1 MGIKKQKSSL
11 RFPKRVKTYLT
22 DKFLIG
28 EEMGNKVSPTIV
40 SRDMRRERN
49 EKGDRLFVGADCLS
63 SQQIAAYFSRL
74 AATRKKHGHLAT
86 SIVSWEEVEEFF
98 NEEQIGVEEE
108 DITYKKN
115 AVFSSLQLKHPVT
128 YKSYNLCKLFA
139 DGKLA
144 TKFSIAE
151 LKAICDS

>member
-1 MGIKKQKSSL
+1 
-11 RFPKRVKTYLT
+11 
-22 DKFLIG
+22 
-28 EEMGNKVSPTIV
+28 
-40 SRDMRRERN
+40 MRRERD
-49 EKGDRLFVGADCLS
+49 EKGNRLFVGSDCLS

-151 LKAICDS
+151 LKEICDSFEIEAADFKRRKSKYTEALANVLNSCTCNTI

>member
-74 AATRKKHGHLAT
+74 AATRSTA
-86 SIVSWEEVEEFF
+86 S
-98 NEEQIGVEEE
+98 
-108 DITYKKN
+108 
-115 AVFSSLQLKHPVT
+115 
-128 YKSYNLCKLFA
+128 
-139 DGKLA
+139 
-144 TKFSIAE
+144 
-151 LKAICDS
+151 